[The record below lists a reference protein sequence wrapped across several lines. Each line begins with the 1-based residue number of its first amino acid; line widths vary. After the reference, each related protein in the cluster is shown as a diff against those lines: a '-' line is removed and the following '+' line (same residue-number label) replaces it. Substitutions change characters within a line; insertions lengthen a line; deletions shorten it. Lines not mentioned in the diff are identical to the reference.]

1 MLVPQE
7 LGNFSGNKVQLDN
20 DRFMAYCYMLLDN
33 PQLRPIFEN
42 ALCTRLVRLLEVCQ
56 KTSRLPYLKPVFFK
70 YLISKVNPQLPDI
83 QYLKKCSRFF

>member
-1 MLVPQE
+1 MTALWLIVIC
-7 LGNFSGNKVQLDN
+7 FWTIRS
-20 DRFMAYCYMLLDN
+20 Y
-33 PQLRPIFEN
+33 RPIFEN